1 MSTINLYRLTI
12 NQGIALTTHMKQ
24 SIILRMDME
33 NSKRVEKLR
42 QQYRNIL
49 RMFSNVGNYDGYFI
63 GKVSLEFNMAAD
75 AGKMNENRAHIIKS
89 RENYAELAASG
100 DFADGYLSIHMYL
113 MKPVSKAAA
122 QSNYGVPNKCS
133 SQYKSGS
140 QYKFGSQNKS
150 DEVNEYTP
158 NMFFSKDEIFSFV
171 SDTGDSNPIHQGEHP
186 VVPGLLILEKLI
198 LEKLILEKLIPE
210 RLILQTDIRQ
220 VGIFDIIRSFVIR
233 FRTPLYADEPVW
245 LVPDKASGRM
255 DGCRGS
261 DGIELFSCKY

>member
-12 NQGIALTTHMKQ
+12 NHGIALTTPMKQ

-63 GKVSLEFNMAAD
+63 GKVSLEFNPAAD
-75 AGKMNENRAHIIKS
+75 AGKMSENQAHIIKS

-113 MKPVSKAAA
+113 MKPVSKATA
-122 QSNYGVPNKCS
+122 QSNYGVQNKRDVPNKCTPDMIF
-133 SQYKSGS
+133 YKS
-140 QYKFGSQNKS
+140 
-150 DEVNEYTP
+150 
-158 NMFFSKDEIFSFV
+158 EILSFV

-198 LEKLILEKLIPE
+198 L
-210 RLILQTDIRQ
+210 D
-220 VGIFDIIRSFVIR
+220 FMHSFVIR
-233 FRTPLYADEPVW
+233 FRTPLYADEPVR
-245 LVPDKASGRM
+245 LVSHKVSGRM
-255 DGCRGS
+255 DGYRDS

>member
-1 MSTINLYRLTI
+1 M
-12 NQGIALTTHMKQ
+12 TTHMKQ

-122 QSNYGVPNKCS
+122 QSNYGVQNKRDVPNKCS

-150 DEVNEYTP
+150 DEANEYTP
-158 NMFFSKDEIFSFV
+158 DMIFSKSQILSFV
-171 SDTGDSNPIHQGEHP
+171 SATGDFNPIHQGEHP

-198 LEKLILEKLIPE
+198 L
-210 RLILQTDIRQ
+210 D
-220 VGIFDIIRSFVIR
+220 FMHSFIIR
-233 FRTPLYADEPVW
+233 FRTPLYADEPVR
-245 LVPDKASGRM
+245 LVPHKASGRM
-255 DGCRGS
+255 DGYRGS
-261 DGIELFSCKY
+261 DGVELFCCKY

>member
-1 MSTINLYRLTI
+1 M
-12 NQGIALTTHMKQ
+12 TTPMKQ

-33 NSKRVEKLR
+33 NSKRTEKLR

-49 RMFSNVGNYDGYFI
+49 RRFSNTGNYDGYFL
-63 GKVSLEFNMAAD
+63 GKVSLEFNPAAD
-75 AGKMNENRAHIIKS
+75 VGKMSENQAHIIKS

-122 QSNYGVPNKCS
+122 QSNSGDQNKHDVPNKC
-133 SQYKSGS
+133 
-140 QYKFGSQNKS
+140 
-150 DEVNEYTP
+150 TP
-158 NMFFSKDEIFSFV
+158 DMIFSKSEILSFV
-171 SDTGDSNPIHQGEHP
+171 SATGDSNPIHQGEHP

-198 LEKLILEKLIPE
+198 LEKPILEKLNLQK
-210 RLILQTDIRQ
+210 LIFQTDIGHI
-220 VGIFDIIRSFVIR
+220 GIFDLMHSFIIR

>member
-1 MSTINLYRLTI
+1 M
-12 NQGIALTTHMKQ
+12 TTPMKQ

-33 NSKRVEKLR
+33 NSKRTEKLR

-49 RMFSNVGNYDGYFI
+49 RRFSNVGNYDGYFI

-75 AGKMNENRAHIIKS
+75 AGKMSENRAHIIKS

-113 MKPVSKAAA
+113 MKPVSKAVA
-122 QSNYGVPNKCS
+122 QSNSGDQNKYDVQNKCS

-140 QYKFGSQNKS
+140 KYKSGSQNKF
-150 DEVNEYTP
+150 DAVNEYTQD
-158 NMFFSKDEIFSFV
+158 MIFYKSQILSFV
-171 SDTGDSNPIHQGEHP
+171 SDTGDFNPIHQGEHP

-198 LEKLILEKLIPE
+198 L
-210 RLILQTDIRQ
+210 D
-220 VGIFDIIRSFVIR
+220 FMHSFIIRFN
-233 FRTPLYADEPVW
+233 TPLYAEDPVR
-245 LVPDKASGRM
+245 LVPHKASGRM

-261 DGIELFSCKY
+261 DGVELFSCKY